1 METRLLTGQEIKT
14 RLQIK
19 YPMQFKRVLPD
30 LCKFGAFKLPGTSWR
45 MYEED
50 YNRFILAKQEEAKKQ

>member
-1 METRLLTGQEIKT
+1 METRLLTGQEIKA

-30 LCKFGAFKLPGTSWR
+30 LCKFGAFKLPGSSWR
-45 MYEED
+45 MHEED
-50 YNRFILAKQEEAKKQ
+50 YEKFIHAQQEKWKQA